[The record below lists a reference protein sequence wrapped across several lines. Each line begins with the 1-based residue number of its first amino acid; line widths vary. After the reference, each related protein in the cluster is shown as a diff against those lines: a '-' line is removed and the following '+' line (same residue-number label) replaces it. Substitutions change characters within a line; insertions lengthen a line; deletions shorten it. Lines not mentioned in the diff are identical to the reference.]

1 MKRIKESICIYIEKG
16 VHQIVK
22 GSIKGAKEIAGG
34 TVGRGKGD
42 TGTGE
47 AVRITFMNGTEGI
60 ATGVGRIIRGALT
73 GAGNIVG
80 GVLG

>member
-42 TGTGE
+42 TGTG
-47 AVRITFMNGTEGI
+47 GI